1 MFALTALGVFF
12 AAFRSS
18 PPGMGPYEVKLAEL
32 VDIGGMVSSVGWD
45 SQLAFI
51 YYPSGNANALANMSS
66 GNANASL
73 ANMSSAD
80 WIKAKAGTFP
90 IISFNHGILSGG
102 SQNQADYSDIVK
114 IIASWGF
121 FVVAMDGC
129 STSLCEVG
137 LFSRDQLNV
146 INRFAEGKVS
156 KSRYPFVELA
166 DPSRAGIA
174 GHSYGGMA
182 TVISARGHGSN
193 VKAAFAL
200 HPCPCYEGNPPQGC
214 PPKFEIDIPIYYVT
228 GTKDTIC
235 LPAAVK
241 NDYDRTSG
249 SPTKGFAEMKGINPL
264 EPANPPLGPSTKKWA
279 PYVGQFFRCHLLEDS
294 KACDLVYGSGDD
306 ALCQAYQF
314 SDCEHS

>member
-1 MFALTALGVFF
+1 MFGLSVLGVFF
-12 AAFRSS
+12 AAFQSS

-32 VDIGGMVSSVGWD
+32 VEIGGMISSVGWD

-51 YYPSGNANALANMSS
+51 YYPSGNANT
-66 GNANASL
+66 SL
-73 ANMSSAD
+73 SNMSSAE

-90 IISFNHGILSGG
+90 LISFNHGILSGG
-102 SQNQADYSDIVK
+102 YKNQAQYSDIVK

-129 STSLCEVG
+129 STAYCEVG
-137 LFSRDQLNV
+137 PYSRDQLNV
-146 INRFAEGKVS
+146 INRFEQGKVS
-156 KSRYPFVELA
+156 KSKYPFVALA
-166 DPSRAGIA
+166 NAANAGIA

-182 TVISARGHGSN
+182 TVISARGHPWN

-214 PPKFEIDIPIYYVT
+214 PLQFKIDIPIYYVT
-228 GTKDTIC
+228 GTLDTIC

-241 NDYDRTSG
+241 NDYDRTTG
-249 SPTKGFAEMKGINPL
+249 SPRKGFAEMKGIKHT
-264 EPANPPLGPSTKKWA
+264 EPMNPPEGPSTKKWA
-279 PYVGQFFRCHLLEDS
+279 PYVGKFFRCHLLEDNE
-294 KACDLVYGSGDD
+294 ACDLVYGSDGD

-314 SDCEHS
+314 SACQHS